1 MGHEIIHGKFSQ
13 EDDLQTL
20 LLYFWP
26 PGIYF
31 LTQPDLLSLNSSRES
46 VGTTDDVILPETS
59 DIPNLQTETEEPT
72 SAADV
77 ITQFRITDPTEDVTR
92 IKIPHELSYEQLSS
106 SDEGDLDRE

>member
-1 MGHEIIHGKFSQ
+1 MYYSLSRSPSS
-13 EDDLQTL
+13 EDD
-20 LLYFWP
+20 
-26 PGIYF
+26 
-31 LTQPDLLSLNSSRES
+31 SCSSRES